1 MNCKQCIHYDMCG
14 GFTPTDMDS
23 DVFEYCREG
32 RTDEIPD
39 IEERCNSFKD
49 KSRFIELPC
58 KVGDVVWWTDGCT
71 RFAHK
76 VEVTRISYT
85 AEYGF
90 DMSGFTRNQTHKMF
104 NERDIGK
111 TVFLTREEAERALKG
126 GAE

>member
-1 MNCKQCIHYDMCG
+1 MSEMK
-14 GFTPTDMDS
+14 DS
-23 DVFEYCREG
+23 LIKILNAFPVWGKTLKDHWF
-32 RTDEIPD
+32 DQA
-39 IEERCNSFKD
+39 IERLADHLLANGV
-49 KSRFIELPC
+49 IVLPC

-90 DMSGFTRNQTHKMF
+90 DMSGFTRNQNHKMF

-111 TVFLTREEAERALKG
+111 TVFLTKEEAEAAL
-126 GAE
+126 AERSGNG